1 MFLTPSSHTELLRL
15 PDCTHYSVSSSC
27 VSSASVALPF
37 LAPRRRGLTLPDSAS
52 LWLLLP
58 SFSCTPWC
66 PLLRCR
72 SLCQGP
78 TLPYLQCHVEFFFPT
93 KSFSEEQK
101 VGEGK
106 GFTFSDISLVGS
118 LSSKLIYLFSVNECF
133 TYMYVNTPC
142 ACLWRRLI
150 EVFLFV
156 ISMR

>member
-37 LAPRRRGLTLPDSAS
+37 LTPRRHGLTLPDSAS

-58 SFSCTPWC
+58 SFSWTPWC

-78 TLPYLQCHVEFFFPT
+78 TLSYLQCHVEFYFPT

-101 VGEGK
+101 MGEGK

-133 TYMYVNTPC
+133 TYMYVNTHVHVC
-142 ACLWRRLI
+142 GGG
-150 EVFLFV
+150 
-156 ISMR
+156 